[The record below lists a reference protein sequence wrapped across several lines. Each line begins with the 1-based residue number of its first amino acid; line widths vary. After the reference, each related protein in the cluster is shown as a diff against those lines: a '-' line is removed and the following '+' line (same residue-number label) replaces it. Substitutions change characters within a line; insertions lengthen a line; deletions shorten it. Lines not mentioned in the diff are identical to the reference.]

1 MKITEERMGQL
12 LPQNIL
18 DSELSLASKK
28 VLAAMLDWYQNSE
41 AKQTKIVIISN
52 KVLCSIA
59 GVGGDSLQQSLREL
73 NDYGLVTRTI
83 GTKLGDA
90 SKYVINFKK
99 LLQPLKRMGFE
110 EMFSEELETTESLEK
125 PISTIVENSIVECS
139 IDKSSIDKC
148 SIDDDST
155 VESST
160 VDDIVDDCSIEK
172 ERTEHNTVSDT
183 ESTYTI
189 KDFMKEVDET
199 FVGESEDELLEQR
212 ISLSSKL
219 SKRRIEIG
227 ENLYKRCNSY
237 LNRKYDELVA
247 SIASTASVEELPF

>member
-59 GVGGDSLQQSLREL
+59 GVGGDSLQQSLREI

-99 LLQPLKRMGFE
+99 LLQPLKRMRFE
-110 EMFSEELETTESLEK
+110 EMFSEELETTESQEK
-125 PISTIVENSIVECS
+125 PISTIVKNSIVEDS
-139 IDKSSIDKC
+139 IDKSSK
-148 SIDDDST
+148 
-155 VESST
+155 

-172 ERTEHNTVSDT
+172 ERTEHDTVSDT
-183 ESTYTI
+183 ESTFTI

-247 SIASTASVEELPF
+247 SIASTASIDELPF

>member
-1 MKITEERMGQL
+1 MKISEERMGQL

-18 DSELSLASKK
+18 DSNELSLASKK

-41 AKQTKIVIISN
+41 AKQTKIVIVSN
-52 KVLCSIA
+52 KVLCSIS
-59 GVGGDSLQQSLREL
+59 GVGSNSLQESLREI

-90 SKYVINFKK
+90 SKYIINFKK

-110 EMFSEELETTESLEK
+110 EMFSEELEATESQEK
-125 PISTIVENSIVECS
+125 PISTIVKNSIVKNSIDECS
-139 IDKSSIDKC
+139 IEKCSTVDDSIDKC
-148 SIDDDST
+148 
-155 VESST
+155 
-160 VDDIVDDCSIEK
+160 CIEK

-183 ESTYTI
+183 ESTFTI

-247 SIASTASVEELPF
+247 SMSNL

>member
-1 MKITEERMGQL
+1 MKISEERMGQL

-18 DSELSLASKK
+18 DSNELSLASKK

-52 KVLCSIA
+52 KVLCSIS
-59 GVGGDSLQQSLREL
+59 GVGSNSLQESLREI

-90 SKYVINFKK
+90 SKYIINFKK

-110 EMFSEELETTESLEK
+110 EMFSEELETTESQEK
-125 PISTIVENSIVECS
+125 PISTIVKNSIVKNSIVKNS
-139 IDKSSIDKC
+139 IDEC
-148 SIDDDST
+148 
-155 VESST
+155 ST
-160 VDDIVDDCSIEK
+160 VDDSIEK
-172 ERTEHNTVSDT
+172 RSIEKKRTEHNTVYNT
-183 ESTYTI
+183 GSTLTLKDSMKTI
-189 KDFMKEVDET
+189 KDFMKEVDAT

-247 SIASTASVEELPF
+247 SIASTAPIEELPF

>member
-110 EMFSEELETTESLEK
+110 EMFSAELEATESQEK
-125 PISTIVENSIVECS
+125 PISTIVKNSIVE
-139 IDKSSIDKC
+139 DSIDKC
-148 SIDDDST
+148 SIDKCSK
-155 VESST
+155 

-172 ERTEHNTVSDT
+172 ERTEHDTVSDT
-183 ESTYTI
+183 ESTFTI

-247 SIASTASVEELPF
+247 SIASTASIEELPF

>member
-1 MKITEERMGQL
+1 MKISEERMGQL

-52 KVLCSIA
+52 KKLCSIS
-59 GVGGDSLQQSLREL
+59 GVGSDSLQTSLREL

-110 EMFSEELETTESLEK
+110 EMFSEEIETSESLETPIRTIVKNSIVKNSKEEISTEKLSTEQTREDKLSTEQLSQVENSTDKQTTVHTTES
-125 PISTIVENSIVECS
+125 TF
-139 IDKSSIDKC
+139 D
-148 SIDDDST
+148 
-155 VESST
+155 
-160 VDDIVDDCSIEK
+160 
-172 ERTEHNTVSDT
+172 
-183 ESTYTI
+183 I
-189 KDFMKEVDET
+189 KDFMKEVDEA
-199 FVGESEDELLEQR
+199 FVGKSEDELLDER
-212 ISLSSKL
+212 LSLSSKL
-219 SKRRIEIG
+219 SKRRLEIG
-227 ENLYKRCNSY
+227 ENLYNRCNSY
-237 LNRKYDELVA
+237 LNRKYAELYAELSV
-247 SIASTASVEELPF
+247 SIPNI